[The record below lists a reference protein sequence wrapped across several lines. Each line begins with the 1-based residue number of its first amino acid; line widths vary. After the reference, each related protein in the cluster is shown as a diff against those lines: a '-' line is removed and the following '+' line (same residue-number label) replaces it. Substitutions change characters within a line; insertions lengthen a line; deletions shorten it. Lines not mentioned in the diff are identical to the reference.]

1 MNKKYL
7 IGLAVIIAL
16 PLIYGFTAKY
26 VESGNEELLNKDQV
40 MVTGEQLF
48 QKNCSACHRI
58 DMTGNPPVFPSL
70 VKVNERMKKNEVMEL
85 LQTGRNVMP
94 SFAHITK
101 AERLAIA
108 GYLFGET
115 TETEMVTD
123 ITPTENGNSLFVA
136 NCARCH
142 KTNPGDPQPPDQKEW
157 GMQPA
162 ILGGITDRYKPEE
175 FGRILNSGPCYMPSF
190 ETLETTDKNDIYA
203 YLETFEREVVT
214 NSRENGMG
222 CQMRCR
228 NMK

>member
-7 IGLAVIIAL
+7 VGLAVIMIL
-16 PLIYGFTAKY
+16 PFIYGFTAKY
-26 VESGNEELLNKDQV
+26 AGQVNEEPLNGEQI
-40 MVTGEQLF
+40 MVTDEQLF
-48 QKNCSACHRI
+48 QKNCSACHGT
-58 DMTGNPPVFPSL
+58 DMSGNPPTFPSL
-70 VKVNERMKKNEVMEL
+70 ITINERMEKSQVVEL

-94 SFAHITK
+94 SFAQLTM
-101 AERLAIA
+101 AERLAIT

-123 ITPTENGNSLFVA
+123 ITPTENGNRLFVA

-157 GMQPA
+157 SMQPA
-162 ILGGITDRYKPEE
+162 ILGGITDLYEPEE

-190 ETLETTDKNDIYA
+190 ETLETSDKNDIYA
-203 YLETFEREVVT
+203 YLGTFEREAVI
-214 NSRENGMG
+214 NSHENGMG